1 MHRQLYVPPILRPTD
16 RAPGSGTEW
25 DISGDHSL
33 RQHNWKTATGFCS
46 SSLKIPELPPGGRC
60 MGMGAPWG
68 AASRCELL
76 GNFVSEHRL
85 GVGVGMVL
93 WSMSGGACR
102 TQVKDAPNTTAP
114 APGDGPA
121 RLSHGD
127 SASYRTQV
135 SGDQR
140 RGYRHRSPTRLFC

>member
-1 MHRQLYVPPILRPTD
+1 
-16 RAPGSGTEW
+16 
-25 DISGDHSL
+25 
-33 RQHNWKTATGFCS
+33 
-46 SSLKIPELPPGGRC
+46 
-60 MGMGAPWG
+60 MGVGAPWG

-76 GNFVSEHRL
+76 GNFISEHRL

-127 SASYRTQV
+127 SASYRT
-135 SGDQR
+135 
-140 RGYRHRSPTRLFC
+140 RGAATDIALPRACFAERAKHLVY